1 MQRSDEGVVQ
11 ISEDVMLMLRG
22 KQVPKNQQSKEA
34 VLAPGEA
41 ILHEEELKHM
51 LRQAFEEGR
60 KRELSLL
67 EKEREEWRQSRD
79 MQQLENRE
87 MQEEWKKDLSAVEKE
102 IDEWQKANEKQKQ
115 ETKDQQEAWRISL
128 EERDATIEQVKAE
141 KQAALDEQAAQSEE
155 SRKVLSTELD
165 SLLLKVQELE
175 ASLLTEKEIHEKQS
189 AAIEDA
195 NLLIAEKDKQVSELS
210 AAVDNFTSSIAV
222 EKEEQA
228 AKTSLLEEAKQV
240 LQEELT
246 NTENKVAQL
255 EAAVAAEQERLIKE
269 AEERGTVLKER
280 FDKGSAHIDAML
292 TPLRQ
297 DGPIC
302 MASQSKVLECYRA
315 NKNHA
320 LRCSPEVKEF
330 VSCVET
336 ARLKKLHT
344 KAMKGTGTGGL

>member
-11 ISEDVMLMLRG
+11 ISEDVMDMLRG
-22 KQVPKNQQSKEA
+22 KHVSKAKSPEE

-51 LRQAFEEGR
+51 LRKAFEEGR
-60 KRELSLL
+60 KREMSIL
-67 EKEREEWRQSRD
+67 EQEREEWQREKERQE
-79 MQQLENRE
+79 LETRE
-87 MQEEWKKDLSAVEKE
+87 MHQEWKRDLSAVEKE
-102 IDEWQKANEKQKQ
+102 IEEFQKANEKQ
-115 ETKDQQEAWRISL
+115 QQEAKNQQEVWRISL

-165 SLLLKVQELE
+165 SLSVKVQELE
-175 ASLLTEKEIHEKQS
+175 ASLIAEKEELGKQS
-189 AAIEDA
+189 VVIEDA

-210 AAVDNFTSSIAV
+210 AAVDNFTSSIAL

-228 AKTSLLEEAKQV
+228 TKTSLLEEAKQV
-240 LQEELT
+240 LQEELIT
-246 NTENKVAQL
+246 TENKLAEL
-255 EAAVAAEQERLIKE
+255 EAAVAAEQERLKKE
-269 AEERGTVLKER
+269 AAERGAVLNER
-280 FDKGSAHIDAML
+280 FEAGKAHIDAML

-302 MASQSKVLECYRA
+302 VANQSKVLECYRA
-315 NKNHA
+315 NRNHA

-330 VSCVET
+330 VNCVET

-344 KAMKGTGTGGL
+344 KAMKGTGVGGL